1 MLFRTAGAQ
10 SMVDQRNNQYLEGEG
25 YVMYQSY
32 PIEQQPMRE
41 GPVGNTQLV
50 PVGTSAPYIYKYD
63 RQYNYENPQLNPE
76 YNRPAE
82 KPEEVPAPAHKPVS
96 GIFPRSNYKTHDNA
110 REAETATVD
119 YYEEQGADITD
130 FDGRAALDMAKSRQN
145 YKASDN
151 AREAYTVRRDY
162 NGYTGASTP
171 TIEPYGTVNSQIN
184 NPDNYKTQNNARQSV
199 TTSKLYHSYKGVD
212 ITDYSL

>member
-10 SMVDQRNNQYLEGEG
+10 DVIDNRNNQYLQGEG

-41 GPVGNTQLV
+41 GPGNSQLA
-50 PVGTSAPYIYKYD
+50 PVGTSAPYIYQYD
-63 RQYNYENPQLNPE
+63 RQYNYENLQLNPE
-76 YNRPAE
+76 YNRPTE
-82 KPEEVPAPAHKPVS
+82 PQQERPAPKHKQVS

-110 REAETATVD
+110 REAETASVD

-130 FDGRAALDMAKSRQN
+130 FDGRAAVDMAKSRQN
-145 YKASDN
+145 YKAADN

-162 NGYTGASTP
+162 NSYTGTFTP
-171 TIEPYGTVNSQIN
+171 TIEPYGSVNYQIN

-199 TTSKLYHSYKGVD
+199 TTSKLYRSYKGVD
-212 ITDYSL
+212 ITDYSM